1 MKRLRSIRL
10 RGEVFQ
16 QIADGWQTQLRFP
29 TDGERPW
36 DVAAD
41 GGRFQV
47 SARISRETH
56 RMVLRVV
63 SLRTERLQDISDT
76 DIRSSGVDYN
86 STLFPRDEF
95 ASAWDRSL
103 PASKRYHAIWDENPL
118 VTVVAFE
125 KDGE

>member
-56 RMVLRVV
+56 RMGLRVV
-63 SLRTERLQDISDT
+63 SLRTERLQ
-76 DIRSSGVDYN
+76 RHGYPVKRRG
-86 STLFPRDEF
+86 LQQHAFPARRVRLRVGQEL
-95 ASAWDRSL
+95 AR
-103 PASKRYHAIWDENPL
+103 
-118 VTVVAFE
+118 V
-125 KDGE
+125 